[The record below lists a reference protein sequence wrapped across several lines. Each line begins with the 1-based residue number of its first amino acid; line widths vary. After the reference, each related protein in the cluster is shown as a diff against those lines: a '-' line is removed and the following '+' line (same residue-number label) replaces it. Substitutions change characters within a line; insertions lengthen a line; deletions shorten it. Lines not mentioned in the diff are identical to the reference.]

1 MKYLSLASIAFLMS
15 CTTIHFRSNNT
26 VPVTFEGNPN
36 HQRAV
41 QISGTRDFYFWGV
54 EPEHHE
60 VFIDQELQNAGVRS
74 LSKAIIYEQKDPQ
87 DMVIS
92 FLTFGLYLPRSYT
105 IMGFTEGK
113 KELGDEDLNT
123 LNLE

>member
-1 MKYLSLASIAFLMS
+1 MS

-41 QISGTRDFYFWGV
+41 HISGTRDFYFWGV